1 MVLPASPD
9 AAPSHGETLAAPL
22 AGREPIPALDIAVT
36 GAGAVAYAAVPT
48 LAFELTVTSV
58 PAVPVRSVLLDVQL
72 QIAARRRAYQ
82 AGEQARLGD
91 LFGTPERWSTTLR
104 TLPWT
109 RVTLVVPAFSGTTRA
124 ELPVPAS
131 YDLEVTSARY
141 FAALSAGEV
150 PLEFLFSGSLFY
162 TSASGAL
169 QTARIAWDREAAYRL
184 PVAVWRDAVERH
196 FPDSGWL
203 RLTRRNLD
211 RLLAHKSKY
220 AYTSF
225 DALVEA
231 LLDAEAR

>member
-1 MVLPASPD
+1 MAVTPNVVRP
-9 AAPSHGETLAAPL
+9 PSTV
-22 AGREPIPALDIAVT
+22 PALRFLVE
-36 GAGAVAYAAVPT
+36 GSGSLEYAAVPT
-48 LAFELTVTSV
+48 LKFALRIDVDGGG
-58 PAVPVRSVLLDVQL
+58 PVRSVLLDVQI
-72 QIAARRRAYQ
+72 QIAARRRGYGA
-82 AGEQARLGD
+82 AETLRLLE
-91 LFGTPERWSTTLR
+91 LFGQPERWAATLR
-104 TLPWT
+104 TLPWLRT
-109 RVTLVVPAFSGTTRA
+109 TLVVPPFSDSTVVDLA
-124 ELPVPAS
+124 VPCT
-131 YDLEVTSARY
+131 YDLEVTAARY

-162 TSASGAL
+162 TCASGAL